1 MANVD
6 SVAVK
11 SQTGIDGNTYTT
23 QVVNDQL
30 TNEDF
35 LKLFLEELK
44 SQDPTKPMDAD
55 KLLDNQLKMSQMQTN
70 NDMINSLKALSQT
83 YKTSLLA
90 NAINFIN
97 KTVQSTETGE
107 DGANLTYKIAS
118 VEQQDGNVLLVGK
131 KVTGL
136 DDKGN
141 PILDTNYSKIPLS
154 NIIRIF

>member
-1 MANVD
+1 MANID

-23 QVVNDQL
+23 HVINDQL

-90 NAINFIN
+90 NAISFID
-97 KTVQSTETGE
+97 KTVQSSEIGE
-107 DGANLTYKIAS
+107 GGVNLTYKIAS
-118 VEQQDGNVLLVGK
+118 VEQKDGDVLLVGK

-136 DDKGN
+136 DDNGN
-141 PILDTNYSKIPLS
+141 PILDDNYSKIPLS
-154 NIIRIF
+154 SIVRIF